1 MLSDFFFKTALRRQ
15 PDPEMPQRWSL
26 LSCPM
31 QSAFNILAYARIL
44 HRSKGRKTAE
54 MSGKYRS
61 WESWVDSKHKQEAG
75 SLGMNENE
83 RHKGKK
89 GNRNGERDPL
99 GLMKAQAPVT
109 VIENCNYQEG
119 CRTFWGTP
127 LFPPRTLFPSYLAY
141 SLPVRTNPW
150 LFHFPCSSLPHS
162 SRLLLQGSHFRP
174 VCKPERERACVENGT
189 EWPGGKDNLI

>member
-1 MLSDFFFKTALRRQ
+1 MLSDFFFKTALRRW
-15 PDPEMPQRWSL
+15 PDPEMPQSWSL

-61 WESWVDSKHKQEAG
+61 WESRADSRHKQEAG

-83 RHKGKK
+83 RQKGKK

-99 GLMKAQAPVT
+99 GLMKAQAHIT

-127 LFPPRTLFPSYLAY
+127 LFPPRTYFFSIIPSLLPPSTHKSMALPLPMLFPSTL
-141 SLPVRTNPW
+141 
-150 LFHFPCSSLPHS
+150 
-162 SRLLLQGSHFRP
+162 
-174 VCKPERERACVENGT
+174 
-189 EWPGGKDNLI
+189 